1 MVVCGCGVALSLSPS
16 SSLAP
21 PLSVSFS
28 LCPLST
34 TELLLTPSF
43 GTRTQSAINSQMLY
57 RVGEEL
63 CGFGVFFSSSLHC
76 FLLNEEV
83 LWCGCPCCSLELWKQ
98 WGGCYIGS
106 VGLWASAAVR
116 CVLLVMVRVGLWA
129 PEVHFSLLFVCS
141 SSFRHIRL
149 SCDLFSFFYLIDK
162 AVLPSLCVRIVCNK
176 NVIFA
181 ILLCLAPFSFFP
193 GSICYCS
200 PRLCW
205 DLICGDVTM
214 WGFVRDL
221 SERNWN
227 SFVWVLVSVC
237 CSRVAC
243 LTLVYLEL
251 SPQLAQVSV

>member
-1 MVVCGCGVALSLSPS
+1 MQRPGFDSWPLQKFLQQAILFKFNPVTPSRLVLHPVRLWECVGVVLLSLSPS

-34 TELLLTPSF
+34 MELLLTPSF

-149 SCDLFSFFYLIDK
+149 SCDLFSFFILLINSV
-162 AVLPSLCVRIVCNK
+162 AISLC
-176 NVIFA
+176 
-181 ILLCLAPFSFFP
+181 
-193 GSICYCS
+193 
-200 PRLCW
+200 
-205 DLICGDVTM
+205 
-214 WGFVRDL
+214 
-221 SERNWN
+221 
-227 SFVWVLVSVC
+227 
-237 CSRVAC
+237 
-243 LTLVYLEL
+243 
-251 SPQLAQVSV
+251 